1 MISVMLQSGL
11 VSVTF
16 RKLAPA
22 RIIELVAKAGLTGIE
37 WGGDIHV
44 PHGEIATAE
53 IVRRQTE
60 EAGLQV
66 CAYGSYYRSA
76 ESEEEGQSFEPV
88 LETAHVLGAPLIR
101 VWPGRRGS
109 EEAGS
114 AYRRSVADNLQEIG
128 ETASEVGIGIA
139 LEFHGNTLTDTV
151 DSAMALM
158 REVNHPN
165 VKLYWQQ
172 PHGETT
178 EARLEGLKAVLPH
191 LSHIHAFH
199 WEFRDGQ
206 HQRRPLSEGTST
218 WRSYIE
224 VIRGSAAN
232 RFVLLEFVRNDD
244 PEQFLRDAEIL
255 KDLLEYCPSEKPGG
269 IGA

>member
-1 MISVMLQSGL
+1 MVSVMLQSGL

-44 PHGEIATAE
+44 PHGRIATAE
-53 IVRRQTE
+53 TVRRQTE

-66 CAYGSYYRSA
+66 CSYGSYYRSPK
-76 ESEEEGQSFEPV
+76 SEEEGPIFDTV
-88 LETAHVLGAPLIR
+88 LETALALGAPLIR

-109 EEAGS
+109 ESADS
-114 AYRRSVADNLQEIG
+114 AYRKSVADNLQEIG
-128 ETASEVGIGIA
+128 QKAQEKGIGIA
-139 LEFHGNTLTDTV
+139 LEFHGNSLTDTV
-151 DSAMALM
+151 DSALSLM
-158 REVNHPN
+158 GEVDHPN

-172 PHGETT
+172 PHGEST
-178 EARLEGLKAVLPH
+178 EACLTGLKAVLPY

-199 WEFRDGQ
+199 WGFRDGQ
-206 HQRRPLSEGTST
+206 HQRRPLREGISA
-218 WRSYIE
+218 WRSYIDA
-224 VIRGSAAN
+224 VRGSAVN

-244 PEQFLRDAEIL
+244 PVQFLRDAETL
-255 KDLLEYCPSEKPGG
+255 KDLLE
-269 IGA
+269 

>member
-1 MISVMLQSGL
+1 MLQAGM

-16 RKLAPA
+16 RELAPA
-22 RIIELVAKAGLTGIE
+22 RIIELVVEAGLTGIE

-44 PHGEIATAE
+44 PHGHIATAE
-53 IVRRQTE
+53 AVRRQTE

-66 CAYGSYYRSA
+66 CSYGSYYRSPM
-76 ESEEEGQSFEPV
+76 SEEEGPSFDTV
-88 LETAHVLGAPLIR
+88 LETALALGAPLIR

-109 EEAGS
+109 ESADS
-114 AYRRSVADNLQEIG
+114 AYRMSVADNLREIG
-128 ETASEVGIGIA
+128 EKALQAGIGIA
-139 LEFHGNTLTDTV
+139 LEFHGNSLTDRV
-151 DSAMALM
+151 DSALALM

-191 LSHIHAFH
+191 LTHIHAFH

-206 HQRRPLSEGTST
+206 HQRRPLRDGICA
-218 WRSYIE
+218 WRSYIDA
-224 VIRGSAAN
+224 VRGSTTD
-232 RFVLLEFVRNDD
+232 RFVLLEFVRDGD
-244 PEQFLRDAEIL
+244 PKQFLEDAETL
-255 KDLLEYCPSEKPGG
+255 KRLLE
-269 IGA
+269 